1 MEHIDFGTF
10 NAGLNRLWVWLFST
24 DLSQRGHARLDSMVL
39 LLMKLDQLDQEIEN
53 ALIATSS
60 MDSTATFHRRHHPVP
75 AQLSYLA
82 GCDSSFFY
90 IWNCAAVQ
98 RSQWTILF
106 VFLLVQEFDLGSSS
120 ATSQPPAHPHAAV
133 VAALSSGT
141 PQALGAKPK
150 SGVSQHPNVY
160 RNHNKVPDSNWLIT
174 FSSKMSLT

>member
-1 MEHIDFGTF
+1 
-10 NAGLNRLWVWLFST
+10 
-24 DLSQRGHARLDSMVL
+24 MVL

-53 ALIATSS
+53 ALSATSS

-90 IWNCAAVQ
+90 IWNCAAVR

-120 ATSQPPAHPHAAV
+120 ASSSSQPPTHPHAAV
-133 VAALSSGT
+133 VATAAALSSGSA
-141 PQALGAKPK
+141 QALGAKPK
-150 SGVSQHPNVY
+150 SGVSQRPNVY
-160 RNHNKVPDSNWLIT
+160 RNHNKVPDCNWLIT
-174 FSSKMSLT
+174 FSGKMSLTWLKHMGS